1 MYIKEDLIIFYYYSF
16 YDFIV
21 IKVWGKSGLFFNF
34 DVYDDVWLFSDVIV
48 EKDEF
53 YVGKVVLRS
62 WYEKNKYIFFVSC
75 WEFYD
80 FEKKWD
86 KYMIC

>member
-1 MYIKEDLIIFYYYSF
+1 MYIKEDLILFYYYIF
-16 YDFIV
+16 YDFFV
-21 IKVWGKSGLFFNF
+21 IKVRGKSGSFFNF
-34 DVYDDVWLFSDVIV
+34 DVYDDVRLLSDVIM
-48 EKDEF
+48 EKDES

-62 WYEKNKYIFFVSC
+62 WYEKNKYIFFVSR

-86 KYMIC
+86 KYTIR